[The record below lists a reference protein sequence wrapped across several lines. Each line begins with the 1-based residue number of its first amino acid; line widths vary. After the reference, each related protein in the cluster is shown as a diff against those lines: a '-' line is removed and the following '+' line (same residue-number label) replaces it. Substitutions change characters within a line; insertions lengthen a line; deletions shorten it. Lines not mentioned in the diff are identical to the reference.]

1 MNVLDLMTRLNGQIL
16 GHKIRATINDDI
28 VVLAKLNDQT
38 WEYTDKGQVLANEHS
53 NLAAQEAAAVAEA
66 AAVKTRKKSV
76 PAVESVSEAVGLRV
90 DIDVSKE

>member
-16 GHKIRATINDDI
+16 GHKIRATINDEI

-53 NLAAQEAAAVAEA
+53 NLAAKEAAVAA
-66 AAVKTRKKSV
+66 APAVVNTRKKSSV
-76 PAVESVSEAVGLRV
+76 VVESTAQTVGLGLSA
-90 DIDVSKE
+90 DKE